1 MEHREP
7 KRPLEY
13 VAFFTIEVRTGE
25 GNAHIF
31 LAVDAYL
38 DFVFN
43 LNVERDK
50 SPATVLKNIY
60 QLIEHPDFSKHL
72 GSGFTLVLEEFQE
85 LAPRIESII
94 KPSDGK
100 IIFDK
105 PYNNMLA
112 NPVLLHMR
120 EMMKRQSGR

>member
-1 MEHREP
+1 MEQRQA

-13 VAFFTIEVRTGE
+13 VAFFTFEIRTGE

-50 SPATVLKNIY
+50 SAETVLKNIY
-60 QLIEHPDFSKHL
+60 QLIEHPDFSEHL

-94 KPSDGK
+94 KPSGGK
-100 IIFDK
+100 VLFDK

-120 EMMKRQSGR
+120 EMMRRQGGG